1 MTFRELLKEIWL
13 VIETHFVVFWRIRNI
28 RNIALKEVT
37 RNPNLTKPEK
47 LVRINAIF
55 RQEKELRDVAV
66 ERLKEFFK
74 ERYK

>member
-37 RNPNLTKPEK
+37 RNPNLTKSEK
-47 LVRINAIF
+47 LIKLKAVF
-55 RQEKELRDVAV
+55 RQEKEFRDVAT
-66 ERLKEFFK
+66 ERLNEFFK